1 MESKK
6 IKMVLSTVYGTMAAS
21 PSTCQDV
28 NSIGFCPSITNDTPA
43 FVYADT
49 DAIHCDRTPDQIKD
63 IIERNRPLLI
73 WLRECMK

>member
-6 IKMVLSTVYGTMAAS
+6 IKLALNALYGSTAIS
-21 PSTCQDV
+21 STCKDV
-28 NSIGFCPSITNDTPA
+28 NSIGFCPSITNYTPA

-49 DAIHCDRTPDQIKD
+49 DAIYCDRTPDQIKG

>member
-6 IKMVLSTVYGTMAAS
+6 IKLALNALYGTMSISSA
-21 PSTCQDV
+21 CQDV

-49 DAIHCDRTPDQIKD
+49 DAIHCGRTPAQIKD